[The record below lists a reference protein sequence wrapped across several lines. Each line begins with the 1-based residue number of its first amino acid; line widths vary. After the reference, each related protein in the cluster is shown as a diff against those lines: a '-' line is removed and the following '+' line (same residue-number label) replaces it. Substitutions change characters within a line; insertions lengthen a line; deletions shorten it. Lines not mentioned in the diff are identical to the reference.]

1 MGAKN
6 SPLLKRNQDEYYI
19 YQYRKE
25 ERKTQYLTEVL
36 PEIPTNTILYKKLT
50 GLGATYG
57 ELKADRDSIIL
68 EPNVPVIKGKC
79 KDPKHAKDNL
89 MGVYE
94 NVTVDSIVKYLQAS
108 KEKHIKLLSTP
119 ESFSKIKAAF
129 EEIDRDIYSTC
140 YLLFDECHK
149 IVKDV
154 DYRENI
160 TLPFDDFFMFENKGL
175 VSATPLDF
183 TDPRF
188 FKQKFQIMEVQPHFE
203 YAQPLNLY
211 HTNNVLQE
219 LKKRIGNI
227 EKPIFLFIN
236 STETIYSIMN
246 KLDIL
251 EQSTVFCAYNS
262 VKNLKDKKFSQVYS
276 DWDAAKMNKYNFLT
290 SRFFNALDIELDF
303 QPEVFIVTDVTMA
316 TQSII
321 DPFTDTIQIIGRFRN
336 GIVSASHITNT
347 DYKFQVRSKAQL
359 QFRINVFEE
368 NYKMLKAY
376 HDNATN
382 DELRDAVKAILNN
395 HPLTPLLNTDGTKNW
410 FKIDNYLAENLVQGY
425 YNSFNEL
432 VKNYKQCKSFKLN
445 YESQAYKL
453 SDTERLKRENKS
465 LSIKAKRREIV
476 EQLEMLK
483 GDETSIAMEH
493 KRELIR
499 TDAFIVQAYD
509 ELGKAKIEELKYSH
523 PKIREAMILKK
534 YNENRTGTE
543 FIEMVKNRFK
553 AGQSYELSQIN
564 KIRDEIYSLLNMP
577 PIKRKPK
584 DFLSDF
590 FELRDYWK
598 NRQRALFLEYAKV

>member
-1 MGAKN
+1 MNTTYINIEKKN
-6 SPLLKRNQDEYYI
+6 G
-19 YQYRKE
+19 
-25 ERKTQYLTEVL
+25 KTQYLTEVL
-36 PEIPTNTILYKKLT
+36 PKIPTNTILYKKLT

-94 NVTVDSIVKYLQAS
+94 NVTVDSIVKYLQAC

-129 EEIDRDIYSTC
+129 EEINRDIYSTC

-188 FKQKFQIMEVQPHFE
+188 FKQKFQIMEIQPNFE

-236 STETIYSIMN
+236 STETIYSIMD

-262 VKNLKDKKFSQVYS
+262 VKNLKDKKFSQAYS

-336 GIVSASHITNT
+336 GIASANHITNT
-347 DYKFQVRSKAQL
+347 DYNFSVRSKTQL
-359 QFRINVFEE
+359 KYMIGVFEQV
-368 NYKMLKAY
+368 YGMMKTY
-376 HDNATN
+376 YDNATT
-382 DELRDAVKAILNN
+382 DEARDAFKAILDT
-395 HPLTPLLNTDGTKNW
+395 HPFKSMLNRNGEKNW
-410 FKIDNYLAENLVQGY
+410 FKIDNYITDAIVQGY
-425 YNSFNEL
+425 YNSFDML
-432 VKNYKQCKSFKLN
+432 TKTYRQCKSFKVSS
-445 YESQAYKL
+445 ESQIYPL
-453 SDTERLKRENKS
+453 GDLERLKRENKS
-465 LSIKAKRREIV
+465 ASIKAKRKEMV

-483 GDETSIAMEH
+483 GDETSMAMEH

-499 TDAFIVQAYD
+499 TDAFIVEAY
-509 ELGKAKIEELKYSH
+509 EVLGKEKIEELNYSQT
-523 PKIREAMILKK
+523 KIREAMILKR
-534 YNENRTGTE
+534 YNEKRKGSE
-543 FIEMVKNRFK
+543 FVEMVKNRFK
-553 AGQSYELSQIN
+553 VGQAYELSDIN
-564 KIRDEIYSLLNMP
+564 KIRDEIYKLMNMP
-577 PIKRKPK
+577 P
-584 DFLSDF
+584 
-590 FELRDYWK
+590 
-598 NRQRALFLEYAKV
+598 

>member
-1 MGAKN
+1 MNTTYINIEKKN
-6 SPLLKRNQDEYYI
+6 G
-19 YQYRKE
+19 
-25 ERKTQYLTEVL
+25 KTQYLTEVL

-188 FKQKFQIMEVQPHFE
+188 FKQKFQIMEVQPNFE

-276 DWDAAKMNKYNFLT
+276 DWDATKMNKYNFLT

-347 DYKFQVRSKAQL
+347 DYKFQIRSKAQL

-376 HDNATN
+376 HDNATS

-425 YNSFNEL
+425 YNSFDEL

-476 EQLEMLK
+476 EQLEILK

>member
-1 MGAKN
+1 MNTTYINIEKKN
-6 SPLLKRNQDEYYI
+6 G
-19 YQYRKE
+19 
-25 ERKTQYLTEVL
+25 KTQYLTEVL

-68 EPNVPVIKGKC
+68 EPSVPVIKGKC

-262 VKNLKDKKFSQVYS
+262 VKNLKDKKFSQAYS

-303 QPEVFIVTDVTMA
+303 QPEVFIVTDVTIA

-336 GIVSASHITNT
+336 GIASASHITNT

-376 HDNATN
+376 YDNATSE
-382 DELRDAVKAILNN
+382 ELRDAVKAILNN
-395 HPLTPLLNTDGTKNW
+395 HPLTPLLNMDGTKNW

-425 YNSFNEL
+425 YNSFDEL

-445 YESQAYKL
+445 YESISYKL

-465 LSIKAKRREIV
+465 LSIKAKRKEIV
-476 EQLEMLK
+476 EQLEILK

-509 ELGKAKIEELKYSH
+509 ELGKAKIEELKYSQ

-577 PIKRKPK
+577 PIKKKPK

>member
-1 MGAKN
+1 MNTTYINIEKKN
-6 SPLLKRNQDEYYI
+6 G
-19 YQYRKE
+19 
-25 ERKTQYLTEVL
+25 KTQYLTEVL

-94 NVTVDSIVKYLQAS
+94 NVTVDSIVKYLQAC

-129 EEIDRDIYSTC
+129 EEVDRDIYSTC

-188 FKQKFQIMEVQPHFE
+188 FKQKFQIMEVQPNFE

-236 STETIYSIMN
+236 STETIYSIMD

-336 GIVSASHITNT
+336 GIASASHITNT

-368 NYKMLKAY
+368 TYKILKAY
-376 HDNATN
+376 YDNATS

-410 FKIDNYLAENLVQGY
+410 FKIDNYMDENLVQGY
-425 YNSFNEL
+425 YNSFDEL
-432 VKNYKQCKSFKLN
+432 VKNYKQCESFKLN

-476 EQLEMLK
+476 EQLEILK

-509 ELGKAKIEELKYSH
+509 ELGKAKIEELKYSQ
-523 PKIREAMILKK
+523 PQIREAIILKK

-577 PIKRKPK
+577 PIKKKPK

-598 NRQRALFLEYAKV
+598 NRQRALFLEYEKV

>member
-1 MGAKN
+1 MNTTYINIEKKN
-6 SPLLKRNQDEYYI
+6 G
-19 YQYRKE
+19 
-25 ERKTQYLTEVL
+25 KTQYLTEVL

-203 YAQPLNLY
+203 YTQPLNLY

-290 SRFFNALDIELDF
+290 SRFFNALDIELNF

-395 HPLTPLLNTDGTKNW
+395 HPLTPLLNIDGTKNW

-425 YNSFNEL
+425 YNCFDKLIEH
-432 VKNYKQCKSFKLN
+432 YKQCKSFKLN
-445 YESQAYKL
+445 YESTAYKL

-476 EQLEMLK
+476 EQLEILK

-509 ELGKAKIEELKYSH
+509 ELGKVKIEELKYSQSQ
-523 PKIREAMILKK
+523 IREAMILKR
-534 YNENRTGTE
+534 YNDKRTGTE

-553 AGQSYELSQIN
+553 TGQSYELSQIN

-577 PIKRKPK
+577 PIKKKPK

-598 NRQRALFLEYAKV
+598 NRQRALFLEYEKV

>member
-1 MGAKN
+1 MNTTYINIEKKN
-6 SPLLKRNQDEYYI
+6 G
-19 YQYRKE
+19 
-25 ERKTQYLTEVL
+25 KTQYLTEVL

-94 NVTVDSIVKYLQAS
+94 NVTVDSIVKYLQAC

-129 EEIDRDIYSTC
+129 EEVDRDIYSTC

-188 FKQKFQIMEVQPHFE
+188 FKQKFQIMEVQPNFE

-236 STETIYSIMN
+236 STETIYSIMD

-336 GIVSASHITNT
+336 GIASASHITNT

-368 NYKMLKAY
+368 TYKILKAY
-376 HDNATN
+376 YDNATS

-425 YNSFNEL
+425 YNSFDEL

-445 YESQAYKL
+445 YESTAYKL

-465 LSIKAKRREIV
+465 LSIKAKRKEIV

-509 ELGKAKIEELKYSH
+509 ELGKAKIEELKYSQ
-523 PKIREAMILKK
+523 PKIREAIILKK

-577 PIKRKPK
+577 PIKKKPK

-598 NRQRALFLEYAKV
+598 NRQRALFLEYEKV

>member
-1 MGAKN
+1 MN
-6 SPLLKRNQDEYYI
+6 TTYI
-19 YQYRKE
+19 NIEKKSG
-25 ERKTQYLTEVL
+25 KTQYLTEVL

-79 KDPKHAKDNL
+79 KDPKHAQDNL

-94 NVTVDSIVKYLQAS
+94 NVTVDSIVKYLQDS
-108 KEKHIKLLSTP
+108 KEKNIKLLSTP

-188 FKQKFQIMEVQPHFE
+188 FKQKFQIIEILPNFE
-203 YAQPLNLY
+203 YAQPLSLY

-219 LKKRIGNI
+219 LTKRIGNI

-236 STETIYSIMN
+236 STETIYSIMD

-262 VKNLKDKKFSQVYS
+262 VKSLKDKKFNQACS
-276 DWDAAKMNKYNFLT
+276 DWDISKMNKYNFLT

-303 QPEVFIVTDVTMA
+303 LPEVFIVTDITMA

-336 GIVSASHITNT
+336 GIASANHITNT

-376 HDNATN
+376 YDNATN
-382 DELRDAVKAILNN
+382 DELRDVVKAILDN
-395 HPLTPLLNTDGTKNW
+395 HPLTSLLNIDGTKNW
-410 FKIDNYLAENLVQGY
+410 FKIDNYMAENLVQGY
-425 YNSFNEL
+425 YNCFNEL

-445 YESQAYKL
+445 YESTLYKL

-476 EQLEMLK
+476 EQLEILQE
-483 GDETSIAMEH
+483 DETSIAMEH

-499 TDAFIVQAYD
+499 TDAFIVKAYD
-509 ELGKAKIEELKYSH
+509 ELGKEQIEELKYSQS
-523 PKIREAMILKK
+523 KIREAMIIKK
-534 YNENRTGTE
+534 YNEKRTGTE

-553 AGQSYELSQIN
+553 VGESYELSQIS
-564 KIRDEIYSLLNMP
+564 KIRDEIYNLLNMP
-577 PIKRKPK
+577 PIKKKPK

>member
-1 MGAKN
+1 MNTTYINIEKKN
-6 SPLLKRNQDEYYI
+6 G
-19 YQYRKE
+19 
-25 ERKTQYLTEVL
+25 KTQYLTEVL

-188 FKQKFQIMEVQPHFE
+188 FKQKFQIMEVQPNFE

-347 DYKFQVRSKAQL
+347 DYKFQIRSKAQL

-523 PKIREAMILKK
+523 PKIRETMILKK

>member
-1 MGAKN
+1 M
-6 SPLLKRNQDEYYI
+6 
-19 YQYRKE
+19 
-25 ERKTQYLTEVL
+25 
-36 PEIPTNTILYKKLT
+36 
-50 GLGATYG
+50 
-57 ELKADRDSIIL
+57 
-68 EPNVPVIKGKC
+68 
-79 KDPKHAKDNL
+79 
-89 MGVYE
+89 
-94 NVTVDSIVKYLQAS
+94 
-108 KEKHIKLLSTP
+108 
-119 ESFSKIKAAF
+119 
-129 EEIDRDIYSTC
+129 
-140 YLLFDECHK
+140 
-149 IVKDV
+149 KDV

-188 FKQKFQIMEVQPHFE
+188 FKQKFQIMEIQPNFE

-219 LKKRIGNI
+219 LKKRIGNT

-236 STETIYSIMN
+236 STETIYSIMD

-262 VKNLKDKKFSQVYS
+262 VKNLKDKKFSQAYS

-336 GIVSASHITNT
+336 GIASANHITNT

-376 HDNATN
+376 YDNATN

-395 HPLTPLLNTDGTKNW
+395 HPLTPLLNIDGTKNW

-425 YNSFNEL
+425 YNCFDKLIEH
-432 VKNYKQCKSFKLN
+432 YKQCKSFKLN
-445 YESQAYKL
+445 YESTAYKL

-476 EQLEMLK
+476 EQLEILK

-509 ELGKAKIEELKYSH
+509 ELGKTKIEELKYSQSQ
-523 PKIREAMILKK
+523 IREAIILKR

-543 FIEMVKNRFK
+543 FIEMVKNKFK
-553 AGQSYELSQIN
+553 TGQSYELSQIN

-577 PIKRKPK
+577 PIKKKPK

-598 NRQRALFLEYAKV
+598 NRQRALFLEYEKV

>member
-1 MGAKN
+1 MNTTYINIEKKN
-6 SPLLKRNQDEYYI
+6 G
-19 YQYRKE
+19 
-25 ERKTQYLTEVL
+25 KTQYLTEVL

-188 FKQKFQIMEVQPHFE
+188 FNQKFQIMEVQPNFE

-219 LKKRIGNI
+219 LKKRISNT

-236 STETIYSIMN
+236 STETIYSIMD

-262 VKNLKDKKFSQVYS
+262 VKNLKDKKFSQAYS

-336 GIVSASHITNT
+336 GITSVSHITNT
-347 DYKFQVRSKAQL
+347 DYKFQVRSKKQL

-368 NYKMLKAY
+368 TYKTLKAY
-376 HDNATN
+376 YDNATS

-425 YNSFNEL
+425 YNSFDKL
-432 VKNYKQCKSFKLN
+432 VEHYKQCESFKLN

-476 EQLEMLK
+476 EQLEILK

-509 ELGKAKIEELKYSH
+509 ELGKAKIEELKYSQ
-523 PKIREAMILKK
+523 PQIREAMILKK

-564 KIRDEIYSLLNMP
+564 KIRDEIYGLLNMP
-577 PIKRKPK
+577 PIKKKPK

-598 NRQRALFLEYAKV
+598 NRQRALFLEYEKV

>member
-1 MGAKN
+1 MNTTYINIEKKN
-6 SPLLKRNQDEYYI
+6 G
-19 YQYRKE
+19 
-25 ERKTQYLTEVL
+25 KTQYLTEVL

-188 FKQKFQIMEVQPHFE
+188 FNQKFQIMEVQPNFE

-219 LKKRIGNI
+219 LKKRISNI

-236 STETIYSIMN
+236 STETIYSIMD

-276 DWDAAKMNKYNFLT
+276 DWDATKMNKYNFLT

-336 GIVSASHITNT
+336 GITSVSHITNT
-347 DYKFQVRSKAQL
+347 DYKFQVRSKKQL

-368 NYKMLKAY
+368 TYKTLKAY
-376 HDNATN
+376 YDNATS

-425 YNSFNEL
+425 YNSFDKL
-432 VKNYKQCKSFKLN
+432 VEHYKQCESFKLN

-453 SDTERLKRENKS
+453 SDTERLKRKNKS

-476 EQLEMLK
+476 EQLEILK

-509 ELGKAKIEELKYSH
+509 ELGKAKIEELKYSQS
-523 PKIREAMILKK
+523 PIREAMILKR
-534 YNENRTGTE
+534 YNDKRTGTE

-553 AGQSYELSQIN
+553 TGQSYELSQIN

-577 PIKRKPK
+577 PIKKKPK

-598 NRQRALFLEYAKV
+598 NRQRALFLEYEKV

>member
-1 MGAKN
+1 MNTTYINIEKKN
-6 SPLLKRNQDEYYI
+6 G
-19 YQYRKE
+19 
-25 ERKTQYLTEVL
+25 KTQYLTEVL
-36 PEIPTNTILYKKLT
+36 PEIPTNSILYKKLT

-79 KDPKHAKDNL
+79 KDPKHVKDNL

-188 FKQKFQIMEVQPHFE
+188 FKQKFQIMEVQPNFE

-236 STETIYSIMN
+236 STETIYSIMD

-316 TQSII
+316 TQSIL

-376 HDNATN
+376 HDNATS

-395 HPLTPLLNTDGTKNW
+395 HPLTPLLNMDGTKNW

-425 YNSFNEL
+425 YNSFDEL

-445 YESQAYKL
+445 YESISYKL

-465 LSIKAKRREIV
+465 LSIKAKRKEIV
-476 EQLEMLK
+476 EQLEILK

-509 ELGKAKIEELKYSH
+509 ELGKAKIEELKYSQ
-523 PKIREAMILKK
+523 PQIREAIILKK

-577 PIKRKPK
+577 PIKKKPK

-598 NRQRALFLEYAKV
+598 NRQRALFLEYEKV

>member
-1 MGAKN
+1 MNTTYINIEKKN
-6 SPLLKRNQDEYYI
+6 G
-19 YQYRKE
+19 
-25 ERKTQYLTEVL
+25 KTQYLTEVL

-94 NVTVDSIVKYLQAS
+94 NVTVDSIVKYLQAC

-188 FKQKFQIMEVQPHFE
+188 FKQKFQIMEILPNFE

-336 GIVSASHITNT
+336 GIASASHITNT

-376 HDNATN
+376 HDNATS

-425 YNSFNEL
+425 YNSFDEL

-476 EQLEMLK
+476 EQLEILK

-509 ELGKAKIEELKYSH
+509 ELGKAKIEELKYSQ

-577 PIKRKPK
+577 PIKKKPK

>member
-1 MGAKN
+1 MNTTYINIEKKN
-6 SPLLKRNQDEYYI
+6 G
-19 YQYRKE
+19 
-25 ERKTQYLTEVL
+25 KTQYLTEVL

-79 KDPKHAKDNL
+79 KDPKHTKDNL

-94 NVTVDSIVKYLQAS
+94 NVTVDSIVKYLQAC

-129 EEIDRDIYSTC
+129 EEVDRDIYSTC

-188 FKQKFQIMEVQPHFE
+188 FKQKFQIMEVQPNFE

-236 STETIYSIMN
+236 STETIYSIMD

-262 VKNLKDKKFSQVYS
+262 VKNLKDKKFSQAYS

-336 GIVSASHITNT
+336 GIASASHITNT

-368 NYKMLKAY
+368 TYKILKAY
-376 HDNATN
+376 YDNATS

-410 FKIDNYLAENLVQGY
+410 FKIDNYMDENLVQGY
-425 YNSFNEL
+425 YNSFDEL
-432 VKNYKQCKSFKLN
+432 VKNYKQCESFKLN

-476 EQLEMLK
+476 EQLEILK

-509 ELGKAKIEELKYSH
+509 ELGKAKIEELKYSQS
-523 PKIREAMILKK
+523 PIREAMILKR
-534 YNENRTGTE
+534 YNDKRTGTE

-577 PIKRKPK
+577 PIKKKPK

-598 NRQRALFLEYAKV
+598 NRQRALFLEYEKV

>member
-1 MGAKN
+1 MNTTYINIEKKN
-6 SPLLKRNQDEYYI
+6 G
-19 YQYRKE
+19 
-25 ERKTQYLTEVL
+25 KTQYLTEVL
-36 PEIPTNTILYKKLT
+36 PEIPTNSILYKKLT

-94 NVTVDSIVKYLQAS
+94 NVTVDSIVKYLQAC

-129 EEIDRDIYSTC
+129 EEVDRDIYSTC

-236 STETIYSIMN
+236 STETIYSIMD

-336 GIVSASHITNT
+336 GIASASHITNT

-368 NYKMLKAY
+368 TYKILKAY
-376 HDNATN
+376 YDNATS
-382 DELRDAVKAILNN
+382 DELRDALKAILNN

-410 FKIDNYLAENLVQGY
+410 FKIDNYMDENLVQGY
-425 YNSFNEL
+425 YNSFDEL
-432 VKNYKQCKSFKLN
+432 VKNYKQCESFKLN

-476 EQLEMLK
+476 EQLEILK

-509 ELGKAKIEELKYSH
+509 ELGKAKIEELKYSQ
-523 PKIREAMILKK
+523 PQIREAIILKK

-577 PIKRKPK
+577 PIKKKPK

-598 NRQRALFLEYAKV
+598 NRQRALFLEYEKV

>member
-1 MGAKN
+1 MNTTYINIEKKN
-6 SPLLKRNQDEYYI
+6 G
-19 YQYRKE
+19 
-25 ERKTQYLTEVL
+25 KTQYLTEVL

-188 FKQKFQIMEVQPHFE
+188 FKQKFQIMEVQPNFE

-262 VKNLKDKKFSQVYS
+262 VKNLKEKKFSQVYS
-276 DWDAAKMNKYNFLT
+276 DWDAAKMNKYTFLT

-376 HDNATN
+376 HDNATS

-425 YNSFNEL
+425 YNSFDEL

-445 YESQAYKL
+445 YESTAYKL

-476 EQLEMLK
+476 EQLEILK

-509 ELGKAKIEELKYSH
+509 ELGKAKIEELKYSQ
-523 PKIREAMILKK
+523 PQIREAMILKK

-577 PIKRKPK
+577 PIKKKPK

>member
-1 MGAKN
+1 MNTTYINIEKKN
-6 SPLLKRNQDEYYI
+6 G
-19 YQYRKE
+19 
-25 ERKTQYLTEVL
+25 KTQYLTEVL
-36 PEIPTNTILYKKLT
+36 SEIPTNTILYKKLT

-129 EEIDRDIYSTC
+129 EEVDRDIYSTC

-188 FKQKFQIMEVQPHFE
+188 FKQRFQIMEVQPMFD
-203 YAQPLNLY
+203 YAQPINIY

-219 LKKRIGNI
+219 LKERL
-227 EKPIFLFIN
+227 EKATNNPIFLFIN
-236 STETIYSIMN
+236 STETIYSIMQ

-251 EQSTVFCAYNS
+251 EQSTVFCASNS
-262 VKNLKDKKFSQVYS
+262 VTSLKDKKFANAYS
-276 DWDAAKMNKYNFLT
+276 DWDADKMRRFNFLT
-290 SRFFNALDIELDF
+290 SRFFNALDIELDIL
-303 QPEVFIVTDVTMA
+303 PEVFIVTDTTMA
-316 TQSII
+316 TQSMV

-336 GIVSASHITNT
+336 GIASANHITNT
-347 DYKFQVRSKAQL
+347 DYNFSVRSKAQL
-359 QFRINVFEE
+359 QYIIGVFEQV
-368 NYKMLKAY
+368 YGMMKTY
-376 HDNATN
+376 YDNATT
-382 DELRDAVKAILNN
+382 DEARDAYKAILDT
-395 HPLTPLLNTDGTKNW
+395 HPFKSMLNRNGEKNW
-410 FKIDNYLAENLVQGY
+410 FKIDNYITDAIVQGY
-425 YNSFNEL
+425 YNNFDMLTNT
-432 VKNYKQCKSFKLN
+432 YRQCKSFKVSC
-445 YESQAYKL
+445 ESKIYPL
-453 SDTERLKRENKS
+453 GDLERLKRENKS
-465 LSIKAKRREIV
+465 ISIKAKRKEIV

-499 TDAFIVQAYD
+499 TDAFIVEAYE
-509 ELGKAKIEELKYSH
+509 ELGKEKIEELNYSQ
-523 PKIREAMILKK
+523 PKIREAMILKR
-534 YNENRTGTE
+534 YNEKRKGSE
-543 FIEMVKNRFK
+543 FVEMVKNRFK
-553 AGQSYELSQIN
+553 AGRSYELSDIN
-564 KIRDEIYSLLNMP
+564 KTRDEIYQLMNMP
-577 PIKRKPK
+577 PVKKKPK
-584 DFLSDF
+584 DFLGEF
-590 FELRDYWK
+590 FQCKDSWK
-598 NRQRALFLEYAKV
+598 NRQRALFLEYEKV

>member
-1 MGAKN
+1 MNTTYINIEKKN
-6 SPLLKRNQDEYYI
+6 G
-19 YQYRKE
+19 
-25 ERKTQYLTEVL
+25 KTQYLTEVL
-36 PEIPTNTILYKKLT
+36 PEIPTNTILYKQLT

-188 FKQKFQIMEVQPHFE
+188 FKQKFQIMEVQPNFE

-347 DYKFQVRSKAQL
+347 DYKFQIRSKAQL

>member
-1 MGAKN
+1 MNTTYINIEKKKN
-6 SPLLKRNQDEYYI
+6 G
-19 YQYRKE
+19 
-25 ERKTQYLTEVL
+25 KTQYLTEVL

-57 ELKADRDSIIL
+57 ELKADRDSIII

-94 NVTVDSIVKYLQAS
+94 NVTVDSIVKHLQVC
-108 KEKHIKLLSTP
+108 KKKHIKLLSTP

-160 TLPFDDFFMFENKGL
+160 ILPFDDFFMFENKGL

-188 FKQKFQIMEVQPHFE
+188 FKQKFQIMEVQPNFE

-236 STETIYSIMN
+236 STETIYSIMD

-251 EQSTVFCAYNS
+251 EKSTVFCAYNS

-303 QPEVFIVTDVTMA
+303 LPEVFIVTDVTMA

-336 GIVSASHITNT
+336 GIASASHITNT

-376 HDNATN
+376 YDNATS
-382 DELRDAVKAILNN
+382 DELRDAIKAILNN
-395 HPLTPLLNTDGTKNW
+395 HPLTPLLNIDGTKNW

-425 YNSFNEL
+425 YNSFDEL

-476 EQLEMLK
+476 EQLEILK
-483 GDETSIAMEH
+483 EDETSIAMEH

-499 TDAFIVQAYD
+499 TDAFIVQAYN
-509 ELGKAKIEELKYSH
+509 ELGKVKIEELKYSQ

-534 YNENRTGTE
+534 YNENRKGTE

-564 KIRDEIYSLLNMP
+564 KIRDEIYSLLDMP
-577 PIKRKPK
+577 PIKKKPK

>member
-1 MGAKN
+1 MNTTYINIEKKN
-6 SPLLKRNQDEYYI
+6 G
-19 YQYRKE
+19 
-25 ERKTQYLTEVL
+25 KTQYLTEVL
-36 PEIPTNTILYKKLT
+36 PKIPTNTILYKKLT

-94 NVTVDSIVKYLQAS
+94 NVTVDSIVKYLQAC

-188 FKQKFQIMEVQPHFE
+188 FKQKFQIMEIQPNFE

-236 STETIYSIMN
+236 STETIYSIMD

-262 VKNLKDKKFSQVYS
+262 VKNLKDKKFSQAYS

-336 GIVSASHITNT
+336 GIASANHITNT
-347 DYKFQVRSKAQL
+347 DYNFSVRSKTQL
-359 QFRINVFEE
+359 KYMIGVFEQV
-368 NYKMLKAY
+368 YGMMKTY
-376 HDNATN
+376 YDNATT
-382 DELRDAVKAILNN
+382 DEARDAFKAILDT
-395 HPLTPLLNTDGTKNW
+395 HPFKSMLNRNGEKNW
-410 FKIDNYLAENLVQGY
+410 FKIDNYITDAIVQGY
-425 YNSFNEL
+425 YNSFDML
-432 VKNYKQCKSFKLN
+432 TKTYRQCKSFKVSS
-445 YESQAYKL
+445 ESQIYPL
-453 SDTERLKRENKS
+453 GDLERLKRENKS
-465 LSIKAKRREIV
+465 ASIKAKRKEMV

-483 GDETSIAMEH
+483 GDETSMAMEH

-499 TDAFIVQAYD
+499 TDAFIVEAY
-509 ELGKAKIEELKYSH
+509 EVLGKEKIEELNYSQT
-523 PKIREAMILKK
+523 KIREAMILKR
-534 YNENRTGTE
+534 YNEKRKGSE
-543 FIEMVKNRFK
+543 FVEMVKNRFK
-553 AGQSYELSQIN
+553 VGQAYELSDIN
-564 KIRDEIYSLLNMP
+564 KIRDEITAGHLVP
-577 PIKRKPK
+577 A
-584 DFLSDF
+584 DF
-590 FELRDYWK
+590 
-598 NRQRALFLEYAKV
+598 QLFII

>member
-1 MGAKN
+1 MNTTYINIEKKN
-6 SPLLKRNQDEYYI
+6 GKI
-19 YQYRKE
+19 
-25 ERKTQYLTEVL
+25 QYLTEVL

-94 NVTVDSIVKYLQAS
+94 NVTVDSIVKYLQTS

-175 VSATPLDF
+175 VSATPLAF

-188 FKQKFQIMEVQPHFE
+188 FQQKFQIMEIQPNFE

-236 STETIYSIMN
+236 STETIYSIMD

-276 DWDAAKMNKYNFLT
+276 DWDLAKMNKYNFLT

-336 GIVSASHITNT
+336 GILSASHITNT
-347 DYKFQVRSKAQL
+347 DYKFQARSKKQL

-376 HDNATN
+376 YDNATS

-425 YNSFNEL
+425 YNCFDKL
-432 VKNYKQCKSFKLN
+432 VEHYKQCKSFKLN
-445 YESQAYKL
+445 YESTAYKL

-476 EQLEMLK
+476 EQLDILK

-509 ELGKAKIEELKYSH
+509 ELGKAKIEELKYSQ

-598 NRQRALFLEYAKV
+598 NRQRALFLEYEKV

>member
-1 MGAKN
+1 MNTTYINIEKKN
-6 SPLLKRNQDEYYI
+6 G
-19 YQYRKE
+19 
-25 ERKTQYLTEVL
+25 KTQYLTEVL

-188 FKQKFQIMEVQPHFE
+188 FNQKFQIMEIQPNFE

-219 LKKRIGNI
+219 LKKRISNT

-236 STETIYSIMN
+236 STETIYSIMD

-262 VKNLKDKKFSQVYS
+262 VKNLKDKKFSQAYS

-347 DYKFQVRSKAQL
+347 DYKFQVRSKKQL

-376 HDNATN
+376 HDNATS
-382 DELRDAVKAILNN
+382 DELRDA
-395 HPLTPLLNTDGTKNW
+395 
-410 FKIDNYLAENLVQGY
+410 GY
-425 YNSFNEL
+425 YNCFDEL
-432 VKNYKQCKSFKLN
+432 IKNYKRCKSFKLN
-445 YESQAYKL
+445 YESTPYKL
-453 SDTERLKRENKS
+453 GDTERLKRENKS

-476 EQLEMLK
+476 EQLEILK

-509 ELGKAKIEELKYSH
+509 ELGKAKIEELKYSQS
-523 PKIREAMILKK
+523 PIREAIILKK

-577 PIKRKPK
+577 PIKKKPK

-598 NRQRALFLEYAKV
+598 NRQRALFLEYEKV

>member
-1 MGAKN
+1 MNTTYINIEKKN
-6 SPLLKRNQDEYYI
+6 G
-19 YQYRKE
+19 
-25 ERKTQYLTEVL
+25 KTQYLTEVL

-188 FKQKFQIMEVQPHFE
+188 FNQIFQIMEIQPNFE

-219 LKKRIGNI
+219 LKKRISNT

-236 STETIYSIMN
+236 STETIYSIMD

-262 VKNLKDKKFSQVYS
+262 VKNLKDKKFSQAYS

-347 DYKFQVRSKAQL
+347 DYKFQVRSKKQL

-376 HDNATN
+376 HDNATS

-425 YNSFNEL
+425 YNCFDEL
-432 VKNYKQCKSFKLN
+432 IKNYKRCKSFKLN
-445 YESQAYKL
+445 YESTPYKL
-453 SDTERLKRENKS
+453 GDTERLKRENKS

-476 EQLEMLK
+476 EQLEILK

-509 ELGKAKIEELKYSH
+509 ELGKAKIEELKYSQS
-523 PKIREAMILKK
+523 PIREAIILKK

-577 PIKRKPK
+577 PIKKKPK

-598 NRQRALFLEYAKV
+598 NRQRALFLEYEKV

>member
-1 MGAKN
+1 MNTTYINIEKKN
-6 SPLLKRNQDEYYI
+6 G
-19 YQYRKE
+19 
-25 ERKTQYLTEVL
+25 KTQYLTEVL

-79 KDPKHAKDNL
+79 KAPKHAKDNL

-94 NVTVDSIVKYLQAS
+94 NVTVDSIVKYLQAC

-188 FKQKFQIMEVQPHFE
+188 FKQKFQIMEVQPNFE
-203 YAQPLNLY
+203 YVQPLNLY

-290 SRFFNALDIELDF
+290 SRFFNALDIELNF

-336 GIVSASHITNT
+336 GIASANHITNT

-359 QFRINVFEE
+359 KFRIKVFEE

-376 HDNATN
+376 YDNATS

-395 HPLTPLLNTDGTKNW
+395 HPLTPLLNIDGTKNW
-410 FKIDNYLAENLVQGY
+410 FKIDNYMAENLVQGY
-425 YNSFNEL
+425 YNCFDEL
-432 VKNYKQCKSFKLN
+432 AKNYKRCKSFKLN
-445 YESQAYKL
+445 YESTAYKL

-476 EQLEMLK
+476 EQLEILK

-509 ELGKAKIEELKYSH
+509 ELGKAKIEELKYSQ
-523 PKIREAMILKK
+523 PQIREAMILKK

-564 KIRDEIYSLLNMP
+564 KIRDEIYGLLNMP
-577 PIKRKPK
+577 PIKKKPK

>member
-1 MGAKN
+1 MNTTYINIEKKN
-6 SPLLKRNQDEYYI
+6 G
-19 YQYRKE
+19 
-25 ERKTQYLTEVL
+25 KTQYLTEVL

-188 FKQKFQIMEVQPHFE
+188 FKQKFQIMEVQPNFE

-347 DYKFQVRSKAQL
+347 DYKFQIRSKAQL

-598 NRQRALFLEYAKV
+598 NRQRALFLEYEKV

>member
-1 MGAKN
+1 MNTTYINIEKKN
-6 SPLLKRNQDEYYI
+6 G
-19 YQYRKE
+19 
-25 ERKTQYLTEVL
+25 KTQYLTEVL
-36 PEIPTNTILYKKLT
+36 PKIPTNTILYKKLT

-94 NVTVDSIVKYLQAS
+94 NVTVDSIVKYLQAC

-129 EEIDRDIYSTC
+129 EEVDRDIYSTC

-188 FKQKFQIMEVQPHFE
+188 FKQKFQIMEVQPNFE

-236 STETIYSIMN
+236 STETIYSIMD

-336 GIVSASHITNT
+336 GIASASHITNT

-376 HDNATN
+376 YDNATS

-410 FKIDNYLAENLVQGY
+410 FKIDNYLAEHLVQGY
-425 YNSFNEL
+425 YNSFDEL
-432 VKNYKQCKSFKLN
+432 VKNYKQCESFKLN

-476 EQLEMLK
+476 EQLEILK

-509 ELGKAKIEELKYSH
+509 ELGKAKIEELKYSQSS
-523 PKIREAMILKK
+523 IREAMILKR
-534 YNENRTGTE
+534 YNDKRTGTE

-577 PIKRKPK
+577 PIKKKPK

-598 NRQRALFLEYAKV
+598 NRQRALFLEYEKV

>member
-1 MGAKN
+1 MNTTYINIEKKN
-6 SPLLKRNQDEYYI
+6 G
-19 YQYRKE
+19 
-25 ERKTQYLTEVL
+25 KTQYLTEVL

-188 FKQKFQIMEVQPHFE
+188 FKQKFQIMEILPNFE

-219 LKKRIGNI
+219 LKKRISNI

-376 HDNATN
+376 HDNATS

-395 HPLTPLLNTDGTKNW
+395 HPLTPLLNIDGTKNW

-425 YNSFNEL
+425 YNSFDEL

-445 YESQAYKL
+445 YESTAYKL

-577 PIKRKPK
+577 PIKKKPK

>member
-1 MGAKN
+1 MITTYINIEKKN
-6 SPLLKRNQDEYYI
+6 G
-19 YQYRKE
+19 
-25 ERKTQYLTEVL
+25 KTQYLTEVL